1 MDRIDSLRHAE
12 KFADLALEVM
22 SKPEPLEHGV
32 FNWYQGRADG
42 VRMMDSR
49 IGEEVFPEGHP
60 LNDSIDCYGKYKEW
74 HRKVVTKNQRQV
86 FFTKAGLDCVETQ
99 VLKVLEKL
107 RNTEFSDA
115 VISQQII
122 LGLKVEL

>member
-1 MDRIDSLRHAE
+1 MCRIDSLRHAE
-12 KFADLALEVM
+12 KFAALALEVL
-22 SKPEPLEHGV
+22 SKPEPLDNIV

-42 VRMMDSR
+42 IRMMDAR

-60 LNDSIDCYGKYKEW
+60 LNDSIDCYGKYLEW
-74 HRKVVTKNQRQV
+74 HRKVVTKTGQPLFSNEQ
-86 FFTKAGLDCVETQ
+86 LDCVETQ
-99 VLKVLEKL
+99 VLKVLEKI

-122 LGLKVEL
+122 LGLKVEF